1 MLKTL
6 DDIKKE
12 MDNYEET
19 LVSFNNNPIKLLI
32 QYLFSHEFSEHNYTR
47 YSLDSMK
54 ELIAARFENNVY
66 GKYKPIAQ
74 RLIKKIKKQETKE
87 DILYLL
93 NDYLFK

>member
-6 DDIKKE
+6 NDIKKE
-12 MDNYEET
+12 MDNYEEA
-19 LVSFNNNPIKLLI
+19 LESFNNNPIKLLI
-32 QYLFSHEFSEHNYTR
+32 QHLFSHEFSEHNYSN

-54 ELIAARFENNVY
+54 QLIAARFDNNVH

-74 RLIKKIKKQETKE
+74 RMIKKIKKQESQE